1 MKTQQKTIEKGAVNL
16 KEGFSKIKT
25 LTDTLQVGSAVR
37 DSAMHILKRECMHY
51 LPHPVTRH

>member
-1 MKTQQKTIEKGAVNL
+1 MKTQGKGVEKGQVNL

-37 DSAMHILKRECMHY
+37 DYAMHILKRMY
-51 LPHPVTRH
+51 LPRCHFGNT